1 MAGHVGWKIY
11 ASPIRLLMTAVA
23 GRVIRSAPDLV
34 AHEFKWDAWAVS
46 RYYYVMISR
55 NCVFC
60 NSQRACLRAPSDG
73 DRGIIHLHSYFIS
86 DEISDVDI

>member
-34 AHEFKWDAWAVS
+34 AHGFFKWDAWAVS
-46 RYYYVMISR
+46 RYYYVMIS
-55 NCVFC
+55 
-60 NSQRACLRAPSDG
+60 
-73 DRGIIHLHSYFIS
+73 
-86 DEISDVDI
+86 